1 MGYRLQGPVLQ
12 RQSTAELLSSAVT
25 FGTVQVPPGG
35 QPIVLMADRQTTGGY
50 PRIAQVITAD
60 LSMLAQMRPGQQ
72 VRFQEVSLAEAQA
85 LYLAQERQLRELKQ
99 AIEFKFGF
107 H

>member
-1 MGYRLQGPVLQ
+1 
-12 RQSTAELLSSAVT
+12 
-25 FGTVQVPPGG
+25 
-35 QPIVLMADRQTTGGY
+35 
-50 PRIAQVITAD
+50 
-60 LSMLAQMRPGQQ
+60 MLAQVRPGQQ

-85 LYLAQERQLRELKQ
+85 LYLAQEHRLRELKQ